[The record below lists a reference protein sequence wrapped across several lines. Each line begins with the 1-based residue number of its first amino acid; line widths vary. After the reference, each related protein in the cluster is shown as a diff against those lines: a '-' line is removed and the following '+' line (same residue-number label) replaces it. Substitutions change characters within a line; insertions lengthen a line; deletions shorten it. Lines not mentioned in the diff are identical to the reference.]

1 MGNDF
6 VYTGPNMLQSVAI
19 LPRFPQYNHF
29 HNTHSRSKFL
39 QLNAKVSWKC
49 KICFIDRM
57 GKREVKNIGLD
68 ACERG
73 KNCQVSLFVSS
84 CLFLL
89 SPFLDLLVFSFA

>member
-1 MGNDF
+1 
-6 VYTGPNMLQSVAI
+6 MLQRVAI
-19 LPRFPQYNHF
+19 LSPLSPVQPFLQYSF
-29 HNTHSRSKFL
+29 RYKFL
-39 QLNAKVSWKC
+39 QLNAKVSWKFQ
-49 KICFIDRM
+49 IGFIDRM

-68 ACERG
+68 ICERG